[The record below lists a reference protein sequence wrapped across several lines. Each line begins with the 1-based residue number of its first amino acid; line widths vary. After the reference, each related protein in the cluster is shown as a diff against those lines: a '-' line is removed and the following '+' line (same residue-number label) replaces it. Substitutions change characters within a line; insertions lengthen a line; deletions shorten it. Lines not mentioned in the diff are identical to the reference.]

1 MDKAM
6 ELVLT
11 VVRAMLDTV
20 SSQVG
25 VLSELPLQILSCF
38 HVVWYWLLLFMLLI
52 DGYGQ
57 QSQGYSSA
65 GYGQQQQ
72 QGYDA
77 YAQPSTD
84 TSAR

>member
-38 HVVWYWLLLFMLLI
+38 HVV
-52 DGYGQ
+52 
-57 QSQGYSSA
+57 
-65 GYGQQQQ
+65 
-72 QGYDA
+72 
-77 YAQPSTD
+77 
-84 TSAR
+84 